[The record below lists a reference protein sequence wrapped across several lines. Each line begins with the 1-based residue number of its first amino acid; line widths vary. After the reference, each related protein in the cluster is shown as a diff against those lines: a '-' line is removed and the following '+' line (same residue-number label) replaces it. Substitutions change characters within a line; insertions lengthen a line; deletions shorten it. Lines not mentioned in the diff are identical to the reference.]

1 MVDYFNLKNESI
13 FNPPTGTNLGTSSN
27 QFGNVYVSESLNLG
41 NTSVTGD
48 TLLTPR
54 ISTITY
60 PGDDTAASTAGGQTI
75 TLDGSGFAPGASV
88 LINGSAVSVVT
99 VVDTNVMTFT
109 SPALSAG
116 GYVVYVVNP
125 DGGTGIAIPGIQ
137 YSGVPNWSSPS
148 AGTLGSIYETASISQ
163 SFVATGD
170 APISYSVYSGSF
182 PSGVSLNTSTGAL
195 TGTAPATANST
206 TYSFTIRATDA
217 QHQDTNRDFS
227 ITINPDVVTW
237 TSPTAGQVITGTVG
251 TSTSTTLSA
260 TSAAGKT
267 ISYSA
272 NTLPA
277 GLTLSSN
284 TISGTPTTGAN
295 VAIQLTAT
303 AATTNRSATRTFY
316 YDISATPPVGQQA
329 FTTVGDTPFVVP
341 TGVTSISAVCV
352 GGGGAGRQRAG
363 TTIAGLGGGGGGLG
377 WRTSISVTPGETL
390 TVTVGAGGNAGAGGD
405 TTIKRGSTVLVA
417 GYGGAYGYNYTGG
430 SSSLRVA
437 GGSYLGDGGGNGG
450 GGGATYGGG
459 NHTGGGGGGAGGY
472 TGNGG
477 NGGSDAAAAGDSAQS
492 VGFAGSGG
500 GGGGAFQGDANSGS
514 NTYGGG
520 GGGGVGILGQGTSG
534 AERNYS
540 NFITTYQNG
549 GFGGSG
555 GANGGNGGANATGK
569 NGGNYGGGG
578 GGQGADSG
586 SYTGGAQSQG
596 AQGAARII
604 WGQNRAYPS
613 TNTADMS

>member
-1 MVDYFNLKNESI
+1 MSEYFELKNESI
-13 FNPPTGTNLGTSSN
+13 FNPPVSTNLGNATN
-27 QFGNVYVSESLNLG
+27 QFGNVYVSDSLNLG
-41 NTSVTGD
+41 TTSVTGN

-54 ISTITY
+54 IATIIY

-75 TLDGSGFAPGASV
+75 TLSGTGFVSGASV
-88 LINGSAVSVVT
+88 LINGSVVSVVS
-99 VVDTNVMTFT
+99 VVDSETITFT
-109 SPALSAG
+109 SPAVSTG
-116 GYVVYVVNP
+116 SYVVYVVNP

-137 YSGVPNWSSPS
+137 YSGTPTWSSPS
-148 AGTLGSIYETASISQ
+148 AGSLGSQYEITTISQ
-163 SFVATGD
+163 SFSASSDSTVT
-170 APISYSVYSGSF
+170 YSVYSGSL
-182 PSGVSLNTSTGAL
+182 PPGASLNSSTGAL
-195 TGTAPATANST
+195 TGTTQATASST
-206 TYSFTIRATDA
+206 TYNFTIRATDEEE
-217 QHQDTNRDFS
+217 QDTDRAFS
-227 ITINPDVVTW
+227 LAVLPDTVTW
-237 TSPTAGQVITGTVG
+237 SSPTSLEVISAETGVSV
-251 TSTSTTLSA
+251 STSLSA
-260 TSAAGKT
+260 TSAAGKSIT
-267 ISYSA
+267 YSA
-272 NTLPA
+272 DTLPT
-277 GLTLSSN
+277 GLSLSGS
-284 TISGTPTTGAN
+284 TISGTPSTIAN
-295 VAIQLTAT
+295 TAVTLTAT
-303 AATTNRSATRTFY
+303 ASDTNRSATQSVYFNVT
-316 YDISATPPVGQQA
+316 APAAGQQP
-329 FTTVGDTPFVVP
+329 FTTVGETSFVVP
-341 TGVTSISAVCV
+341 SGVTSISAVCV

-377 WRTSISVTPGETL
+377 WRTSIAVTPGETL

-417 GYGGAYGYNYTGG
+417 GYGGAYGYAYTG
-430 SSSLRVA
+430 SASSLRVA
-437 GGSYLGDGGGNGG
+437 GGGYLGDGGGTGG

-492 VGFAGSGG
+492 VGFAGQGG

-540 NFITTYQNG
+540 NWITTYQNG

-555 GANGGNGGANATGK
+555 GANGASGGANATGK

-604 WGQNRAYPS
+604 WGSGRAYPS
-613 TNTADMS
+613 TNTADV